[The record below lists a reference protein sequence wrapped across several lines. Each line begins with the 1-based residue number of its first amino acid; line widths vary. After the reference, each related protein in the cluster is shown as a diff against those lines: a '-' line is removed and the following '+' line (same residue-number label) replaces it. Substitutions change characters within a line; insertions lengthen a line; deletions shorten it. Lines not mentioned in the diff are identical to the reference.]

1 MNIKILTRWC
11 LGILFLISCSKSGKE
26 VSKTTG
32 WNYNDP
38 ENGGFEYKYD
48 FEQEAGPG
56 LVFIEGGTFTMGQ
69 VEQDV
74 MGDWN
79 NAPRRVTVA
88 SFYMDETEVSNVDYR
103 EYIYWLRRIYPD
115 NPEKISAALPD
126 TLVWRE
132 ELAYNEPF
140 IQNYFSHPAYSD
152 YPVVGVS
159 WKQANDYCRWRTDR
173 VNERILINEGIL
185 EDDLSQRGENVFTT
199 ESYLAGLYIGVEGKR
214 NPLQDLR
221 SEEGGSRRANRTDGL
236 ILPSYRLPTEAE
248 WEYAALALIGNSEGE
263 QLYSRKIYA
272 WNGNLLRSK
281 DKKTKGLIL
290 ANFTRGRGDLMGVAG
305 ALNDGAAISAP
316 VYSFQPNDFGLYCM
330 SGNVNEWVYD
340 VYRPMSPMDINEF
353 QPVRGSVYTA
363 LKKDA
368 EGNFIRDQYGELK
381 TDTVANYTNYLDGD
395 PLSNLSIGDDW
406 KSKEMM
412 TKNTENMYAIH
423 ESSGA
428 RIKFISDQAR
438 VYKGGSWKDR
448 PYWLGPGTR
457 RFLDE
462 NESRNDIGFRCAM
475 TRVGS
480 TDEF

>member
-1 MNIKILTRWC
+1 
-11 LGILFLISCSKSGKE
+11 
-26 VSKTTG
+26 
-32 WNYNDP
+32 
-38 ENGGFEYKYD
+38 
-48 FEQEAGPG
+48 
-56 LVFIEGGTFTMGQ
+56 
-69 VEQDV
+69 
-74 MGDWN
+74 
-79 NAPRRVTVA
+79 
-88 SFYMDETEVSNVDYR
+88 
-103 EYIYWLRRIYPD
+103 
-115 NPEKISAALPD
+115 
-126 TLVWRE
+126 
-132 ELAYNEPF
+132 
-140 IQNYFSHPAYSD
+140 
-152 YPVVGVS
+152 
-159 WKQANDYCRWRTDR
+159 
-173 VNERILINEGIL
+173 
-185 EDDLSQRGENVFTT
+185 
-199 ESYLAGLYIGVEGKR
+199 
-214 NPLQDLR
+214 
-221 SEEGGSRRANRTDGL
+221 
-236 ILPSYRLPTEAE
+236 
-248 WEYAALALIGNSEGE
+248 
-263 QLYSRKIYA
+263 
-272 WNGNLLRSK
+272 
-281 DKKTKGLIL
+281 
-290 ANFTRGRGDLMGVAG
+290 
-305 ALNDGAAISAP
+305 
-316 VYSFQPNDFGLYCM
+316 
-330 SGNVNEWVYD
+330 
-340 VYRPMSPMDINEF
+340 MDINEF